1 MWYREQGQDG
11 ERRGEAERVE
21 RAQQLDHRA
30 RPLVRARRLDVRR
43 QRREEAAEVDRRV
56 DELALDVRLEHLL
69 VLLVQHG
76 VLELVLV
83 GRRVEDLVVLRREVV
98 EHRLEGVLLDDAVDE
113 ADGALDLERVV

>member
-1 MWYREQGQDG
+1 MVAPGSGWSRTIF
-11 ERRGEAERVE
+11 
-21 RAQQLDHRA
+21 H
-30 RPLVRARRLDVRR
+30 R

-113 ADGALDLERVV
+113 ADGALDLERVCVA